1 MEEAVIG
8 ESRQA
13 PGGGRMNVGQIEHE
27 LGKLRTNDDGSLALR
42 SSVLNLIVV
51 TDEESAEEITT
62 SVSRLAGRYPAR
74 AVVLIADPDEGE
86 PNVDVGLSAFCHA
99 RGGGGAQV
107 CAEQITIHAE
117 GPPAEHLESLAG
129 PLLVPDLPVF
139 LWYPGAFSPRSPGF
153 FAMAQ
158 LADRVILDSA
168 GGPQEDHEACLRRIS
183 ELLED
188 PATPAIGDLQWVGL
202 SPWRSLLADT
212 FGAPE
217 RAGELEKIERV
228 EVLYAPGGENRALLL
243 VGWLASALG
252 WTPESTT
259 RNDGGQTIEYSG
271 PSGGVTVGLSPDS
284 PDARLRR
291 IRLYSEEY
299 SFQVSRHRAH
309 SDVRTTVM
317 RGEDLLAERTVHIGS
332 FDLGVLV
339 GEEMGYRGHDE
350 AYGAALRAA
359 VEVLDL

>member
-8 ESRQA
+8 EPRQA
-13 PGGGRMNVGQIEHE
+13 PGGGRMSVGQIERE

-74 AVVLIADPDEGE
+74 AVVFVADPEGE
-86 PNVDVGLSAFCHA
+86 SNIDVGLSAFCHA

-117 GPPAEHLESLAG
+117 GPPAAHLESFAG
-129 PLLVPDLPVF
+129 PLLIPDLPVF
-139 LWYPGAFSPRSPGF
+139 LWYPGAFSPRSPEF
-153 FAMAQ
+153 AAMAE

-168 GGPQEDHEACLRRIS
+168 GGPMEDHETCLRQIAS
-183 ELLED
+183 LVED

-217 RAGELEKIERV
+217 RAGELERIERV

-243 VGWLASALG
+243 VGWLASTLG
-252 WTPESTT
+252 WEPESAT
-259 RNDGGQTIEYSG
+259 RNGGGRTVEFSG
-271 PSGGVTVGLSPDS
+271 PSGGITVELSPDS

-299 SFQVSRHRAH
+299 SFQVSRHRAL

-317 RGEDLLAERTVHIGS
+317 RGEVLLVERTVHIGS

-350 AYGAALRAA
+350 AYGAALRTA
-359 VEVLDL
+359 VEVIDL

>member
-1 MEEAVIG
+1 M
-8 ESRQA
+8 S
-13 PGGGRMNVGQIEHE
+13 VGQIEHE
-27 LGKLRTNDDGSLALR
+27 LGKLRTNDDGTLALR

-62 SVSRLAGRYPAR
+62 AVSRLAGRYPAR
-74 AVVLIADPDEGE
+74 AVVFVADPEGE
-86 PNVDVGLSAFCHA
+86 SNVDVSLSAFCHT

-117 GPPAEHLESLAG
+117 GPPAAHLESLAS
-129 PLLVPDLPVF
+129 PLLIPDLPIF
-139 LWYPGAFSPRSPGF
+139 LWYPGPFSPRSPEF
-153 FAMAQ
+153 AAMAE
-158 LADRVILDSA
+158 LADRVILNSA
-168 GGPQEDHEACLRRIS
+168 GGPSEDHETCLRQIAS
-183 ELLED
+183 LVED

-243 VGWLASALG
+243 VGWLASTLG
-252 WTPESTT
+252 WTPESKI
-259 RNDGGQTIEYSG
+259 RNGGGHTIEFSG
-271 PSGGVTVGLSPDS
+271 PSSGITVELSPDS

-299 SFQVSRHRAH
+299 SFQVSRHRAL

-317 RGEDLLAERTVHIGS
+317 RGEDLLAERTVHISS

-350 AYGAALRAA
+350 AYGAALLTA

>member
-1 MEEAVIG
+1 MEEAGIG
-8 ESRQA
+8 ESRSA
-13 PGGGRMNVGQIEHE
+13 PGGGRMSVGQIEHE
-27 LGKLRTNDDGSLALR
+27 LGRLRTNDDGSLALR

-51 TDEESAEEITT
+51 TDEESAEEITS
-62 SVSRLAGRYPAR
+62 SVSGLAGRFPAR
-74 AVVLIADPDEGE
+74 AVVFIADPEGE
-86 PNVDVGLSAFCHA
+86 WNVDVGLSAYCHA

-117 GPPAEHLESLAG
+117 GPPATHLESLAS
-129 PLLVPDLPVF
+129 PLLIPDLPVF
-139 LWYPGAFSPRSPGF
+139 LWYPGEFSPRSPEF
-153 FAMAQ
+153 AAMAE
-158 LADRVILDSA
+158 LADRVIIDSA
-168 GGPQEDHEACLRRIS
+168 ASEDHEACLRQIS
-183 ELLED
+183 TLVEE
-188 PATPAIGDLQWVGL
+188 PAPPAIGDLQWVGL

-228 EVLYAPGGENRALLL
+228 EILYAPGGENRALLL
-243 VGWLASALG
+243 LGWLASTLE
-252 WTPESTT
+252 WNPDRTT
-259 RNDGGQTIEYSG
+259 KNGNDWDVGFSG
-271 PSGGVTVGLSPDS
+271 ASGGISVELSPDS

-291 IRLYSEEY
+291 IRIYSEEY
-299 SFQVSRHRAH
+299 SFQVSRHRAL

-350 AYGAALRAA
+350 AY
-359 VEVLDL
+359 

>member
-13 PGGGRMNVGQIEHE
+13 PGGGRMSVGQIEHE
-27 LGKLRTNDDGSLALR
+27 LGRLRTNDDGTLALR
-42 SSVLNLIVV
+42 SSVLNMIVV
-51 TDEESAEEITT
+51 TDEESATEITT
-62 SVSRLAGRYPAR
+62 SVSKLAGRYPAR
-74 AVVLIADPDEGE
+74 AVVFVADSEGE
-86 PNVDVGLSAFCHA
+86 SNVDVGLSAFCHA

-117 GPPAEHLESLAG
+117 GPPAAHLESLAG
-129 PLLVPDLPVF
+129 PLLIPDLPVF
-139 LWYPGAFSPRSPGF
+139 LWYPGPFSPHSPEF
-153 FAMAQ
+153 SAMAEM
-158 LADRVILDSA
+158 ADRVILDSA
-168 GGPQEDHEACLRRIS
+168 ASEDYEVCLREIA
-183 ELLED
+183 ELVED
-188 PATPAIGDLQWVGL
+188 PAMPAIGDLQWVGL

-243 VGWLASALG
+243 VGWLASTLG
-252 WTPESTT
+252 WTPGRAT
-259 RNDGGQTIEYSG
+259 RNGGGQTVEFSG
-271 PSGGVTVGLSPDS
+271 PSGDISVELSPDS

-299 SFQVSRHRAH
+299 SFQVSRHRAL

-317 RGEDLLAERTVHIGS
+317 RGDDLLAERTVHIGS

-339 GEEMGYRGHDE
+339 GEELGYRGHDE
-350 AYGAALRAA
+350 AYGAALRMA

>member
-8 ESRQA
+8 EPRHA
-13 PGGGRMNVGQIEHE
+13 PGGGRMGVGQIEHE
-27 LGKLRTNDDGSLALR
+27 LGKLRTNDDGTLALR

-74 AVVLIADPDEGE
+74 AVVFVADPEGE
-86 PNVDVGLSAFCHA
+86 SNVDVGLSAFCHA
-99 RGGGGAQV
+99 RGGGGVQV

-117 GPPAEHLESLAG
+117 GPPAAHLESFAG
-129 PLLVPDLPVF
+129 PLLIPDLPVF
-139 LWYPGAFSPRSPGF
+139 LWYPGAFSPRSPEF
-153 FAMAQ
+153 AAMAE

-168 GGPQEDHEACLRRIS
+168 GGPTEDHETCLRQIAG
-183 ELLED
+183 LVED

-217 RAGELEKIERV
+217 RADELEKIERV

-243 VGWLASALG
+243 VGWLASTLG

-259 RNDGGQTIEYSG
+259 RNGGGRTVEFSG
-271 PSGGVTVGLSPDS
+271 PSGGITVELSPDS

-291 IRLYSEEY
+291 IRLYSGEY
-299 SFQVSRHRAH
+299 SFQVSRHRAL

-317 RGEDLLAERTVHIGS
+317 REEDLLAERTVHIGS
-332 FDLGVLV
+332 FDLGILV

-350 AYGAALRAA
+350 AYGAALHTV
-359 VEVLDL
+359 VEMLDL